1 MSAVAEWWSGHACGF
16 DLETDS
22 AQPEDARIISA
33 NVTQVSGKSIA
44 PVDVLLQPER
54 DILDDAAA
62 IHGITTEHARAHG
75 ISRKLGIEAIL
86 SVLEFASAERPMV
99 GHNCAFDLT
108 ILDREMRRL
117 GIGSLGIEQ
126 NEFAALGQVTVR
138 RDGRTTATFPVI
150 DTYVLDKLVDRYRP
164 GSRKLGSAAAHYGV
178 AMGEAGAH
186 DAGADVLASLRIA
199 WRIAQRCRENSATLF
214 DHYRDRRKP
223 EELVRAFYALAPLSI
238 QDLHIWL
245 TKAAAEQADGLRA
258 HFRRNPDKGDAAT
271 VSGDWPLR
279 PFI

>member
-1 MSAVAEWWSGHACGF
+1 MSDVAEWWSGHACGF
-16 DLETDS
+16 DLETDGKE
-22 AQPEDARIISA
+22 PDDARIVSA

-54 DILDDAAA
+54 DIPDEAAG

-75 ISRKLGIEAIL
+75 ISRKVGIDTIL
-86 SVLEFASAERPMV
+86 SVLEMASAERPMV
-99 GHNCAFDLT
+99 GHNCSFDLT

-126 NEFAALGQVTVR
+126 SEFASLGQVTVR
-138 RDGRTTATFPVI
+138 RDGRTVATFPVI
-150 DTYVLDKLVDRYRP
+150 DTYVLDKMVDRYRP
-164 GSRKLGSAAAHYGV
+164 GSRRLEAAAAHYGV

-214 DHYRDRRKP
+214 DRYRDRRKP
-223 EELVRAFYALAPLSI
+223 RELVDSFYALAPLSI
-238 QDLHIWL
+238 HDLHL
-245 TKAAAEQADGLRA
+245 RQTKAAAEQADGLRE

-271 VSGDWPLR
+271 VTGTWPFH